1 MVVFTL
7 VVSRTTTIALC
18 GMVMRT
24 MPLRMRTRTSVAA
37 NVLKKITAIQKPR
50 QEDEKCQDNPLFEDG
65 NLLVHLQL

>member
-50 QEDEKCQDNPLFEDG
+50 QEDGKCQDNPLFENG